1 MRIGDH
7 EFGVEPPDLVLMR
20 YRGTLSAPDFVRAME
35 WLRTQAGDWPH
46 MLVLVDV
53 SELTTIPAET
63 RKVVPDAT
71 SWMNMRGISFYG
83 AGFAVRTVS
92 MMLVK
97 VINLVRGTDNPPHY
111 SSDEAE
117 GRLWIEQRRTE
128 LAQQQERR
136 A

>member
-7 EFGVEPPDLVLMR
+7 EFGFEPPDLVIMR
-20 YRGTLSAPDFVRAME
+20 YRGTLSAPDFARGME
-35 WLRTQAGDWPH
+35 WLRTQCSDWPY
-46 MLVLVDV
+46 MLLLVDV
-53 SELTTIPAET
+53 RELTTIPADT
-63 RKVVPDAT
+63 RKIVPEAT
-71 SWMNMRGISFYG
+71 SWMPMRGIAFYG

-111 SSDEAE
+111 SNEEAE
-117 GRLWIEQRRTE
+117 ARAWIEERRAE